1 VQRETHVGAAVVN
14 GVNLSVVPKD
24 GYGAIWTGYNDDTLM
39 LQLLQRT
46 DIYPHYLSDHCHLQH
61 LPFANFCGLSNVHSQ
76 TLLHSLSTRHM
87 GEIPVALQGF
97 KIFVAQFVKLGDDVG
112 ILPFAHLHACT
123 HKKPKPT

>member
-1 VQRETHVGAAVVN
+1 VVPRAGQNAILHGTFVQRETHVGAAVVN

-61 LPFANFCGLSNVHSQ
+61 LPFAPTFVGLAMCTLKLYCIRFQPATWAKSQ
-76 TLLHSLSTRHM
+76 
-87 GEIPVALQGF
+87 
-97 KIFVAQFVKLGDDVG
+97 
-112 ILPFAHLHACT
+112 
-123 HKKPKPT
+123 